1 MQTPSVHFIAVYLT
15 VTICFPVN
23 WIEVWYWVI
32 LKLWIII
39 TLDGNVSICSWHVS
53 VFFFFSPSFEDKV
66 RTAGLIEVSRSTK
79 LTPALLCSA
88 LLSYAWHLLIIL
100 HCFYF
105 VKIKPRPDSDQQ
117 TASSEVNA
125 LSSFLQMT
133 AFPLRL
139 YPNLVSHRHPDPSL
153 HPLWLCVPLKWVWN
167 VCCFCSS
174 SDE

>member
-1 MQTPSVHFIAVYLT
+1 MSQFALDM
-15 VTICFPVN
+15 
-23 WIEVWYWVI
+23 WV
-32 LKLWIII
+32 
-39 TLDGNVSICSWHVS
+39 S
-53 VFFFFSPSFEDKV
+53 FFFFPKFWEQSEDSWAHRSVQVYKTHPS
-66 RTAGLIEVSRSTK
+66 
-79 LTPALLCSA
+79 SA
-88 LLSYAWHLLIIL
+88 VLHAWHLFIIL

-139 YPNLVSHRHPDPSL
+139 HPNLVSHRHPDPSL

-174 SDE
+174 SDEWSLLSPLGQTEGLD

>member
-23 WIEVWYWVI
+23 WIKVWYWVI

-53 VFFFFSPSFEDKV
+53 VFFFFFPKFWEQSEDSWAHRSVQVYKTHPS
-66 RTAGLIEVSRSTK
+66 
-79 LTPALLCSA
+79 SA